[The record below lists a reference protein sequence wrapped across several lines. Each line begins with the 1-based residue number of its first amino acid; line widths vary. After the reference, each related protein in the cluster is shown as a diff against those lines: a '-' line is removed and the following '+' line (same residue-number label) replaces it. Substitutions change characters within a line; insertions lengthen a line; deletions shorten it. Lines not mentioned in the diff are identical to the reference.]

1 MESKQV
7 QETKRKIKN
16 AYLELYRKK
25 RIEQISIKEITER
38 AGLNR
43 GTFYVYFADI
53 YDLQDKI
60 EEEAMEEIRK
70 HALPVIKTLMLN
82 KKLNTEILPKEFFLK
97 EQAILEL
104 FFGDRAEGKTVNK
117 LKKIMQ
123 EAVMEVLGLKEG
135 IADSEKVKLTYA
147 LEYVSSA
154 QLGLMGY
161 WFKNR
166 MELPMEELGEMMEKI
181 NLTGVI
187 TYLFNDI
194 KKADG

>member
-38 AGLNR
+38 AELNR

-53 YDLQDKI
+53 YDLRDKI

-104 FFGDRAEGKTVNK
+104 FFGDRAEAKTVNK

-123 EAVMEVLGLKEG
+123 EAVMEILGLREG
-135 IADSEKVKLTYA
+135 IADSEKVKLNYA
-147 LEYVSSA
+147 LEYVSSG

-166 MELPMEELGEMMEKI
+166 MELPMEELGEMMGKI